1 MKLSAKKIAVGVTGG
16 IAAYKSC
23 ELIRELRKSGAEVR
37 VAMTDSARKF
47 VTDLTLATLSE
58 NPVLSNLFEGN
69 EKLGTVHIDLAR
81 WCDVFVICPATAN
94 SIARAAAGLADD
106 VISTSILAT
115 QSKVIFCPA
124 MNSVMWGKPIVQQ
137 NIAKLKDL
145 GCDFV
150 DPEWGKLAAKA
161 EGEGWGRLASI
172 ESIVQKLESALLATS
187 ELDGKKVLVTAGP
200 TREYIDPVR
209 FITNHSSGKMGFAL
223 AEAAKFKGAEV
234 VLICGPNNL
243 KKPQGIKY
251 IEVETVEQMQKA
263 VEADYGDA
271 DILLMSAAVS
281 DYQAKEVSPEKLKKN
296 SSKIA
301 LQLKKS
307 PDILQ
312 LLGKKKS
319 NCVHIGFALETENGI
334 ANATLKLKTKNL
346 DLIVLNNPLEL
357 GAAFGGDTNIV
368 SLINK
373 NKQVET
379 LPKLP
384 KTRVAE
390 IILTKAVEILQ
401 SGNRQ
406 AVAV

>member
-1 MKLSAKKIAVGVTGG
+1 MKLAAKKIAVGVTGG

-58 NPVLSNLFEGN
+58 NSVLSNLFEGN

-94 SIARAAAGLADD
+94 SIAKAAAGLADD

-124 MNSVMWGKPIVQQ
+124 MNSVMWEKPIVQQ

-150 DPEWGKLAAKA
+150 DPEWGKLATKA

-187 ELDGKKVLVTAGP
+187 ELGGKKVLVTAGP
-200 TREYIDPVR
+200 TREHIDPVR

-251 IEVETVEQMQKA
+251 IEVETAEQMQKA

-281 DYQAKEVSPEKLKKN
+281 DYQAKEVSPEKIKKN

-301 LQLKKS
+301 LQLKIT

-334 ANATLKLKTKNL
+334 ANAIKKLKIKNL
-346 DLIVLNNPLEL
+346 DLIVLNNPLEP

-390 IILTKAVEILQ
+390 IILNKAVEILQ
-401 SGNRQ
+401 NNRQ